1 MLLLLNTLVLSFIV
15 LLPRAN
21 AALVHVSP
29 KGVDASICGTLA
41 FPCASFRFA
50 LQNIARSSDTIEL
63 AAGEY
68 VDSGPTLEFG
78 LSTGLR
84 NIIITAAGSTTTRTP
99 VTIDRAYSGRLF
111 TFTAGAGEIR
121 IVGIRFLRGGWQDVD
136 GSKDYSGALM
146 QFAATSDADIEFMN
160 CIFEACKNPNKGYGG
175 RGGVGTIAAG
185 SPRFTSC
192 LFTANWA
199 GVASAFHISGTSS
212 PMFDLCTFENSGCYE
227 GGWGGVVVPEDQSAG
242 VWKNSVFRNNSCD
255 YGGAVDDGG
264 TAIPLFVNCS
274 FESNFGGTLGGAY
287 YGFGNTQTK
296 FTGCRFFG
304 NRVGK
309 GGVGQDYYLSSSV
322 ITTFEN
328 TLFDTGPNPVLI
340 SDGASGAAKD
350 NSSIAMT
357 GCTLR
362 GYRAA
367 LGVIMFSIDSR
378 GSIENSLFTENE
390 CVKGGAIMASNKP
403 VFVRNCTFLNN
414 VANDGGAIYFQA
426 ASVSE
431 NSILDS
437 HFEGNVAKSTG
448 GAIRL
453 TGQMT
458 VTMSGCTF
466 KSNSAKGTGG
476 GAIYLASDATLS
488 VNNSIFEDNTA
499 SSGGAIWAEGT
510 LAVTR
515 SAFRRNLLLV
525 DEENAGDACGAAA
538 GVGGAIYSSLAS
550 TLPLDGA
557 TTADAS
563 TAATGC
569 KMEQLQLDTL
579 TFEQNNASTGGGGGI
594 FLDQHVPSCV
604 NTTERVCRGCTFTDN
619 DAAYGE
625 NVATIVS
632 KLELHT
638 KVLPL
643 KWTLMAGNDVAI
655 GAIDL
660 LGQALQGQ
668 HAPLVVRVKLLER
681 TENGVANASSSLSS
695 VVSLTSNATRT
706 IRSGEASFKALSLHM
721 AAGETTSKVDRSL
734 TLSFTSDTGVTH
746 TSSSDST
753 VMTLLVPITL
763 EKCAQ
768 DNGLLNTDGSCLVEA
783 SGGTDRVV
791 AGIIFS
797 VAVGGA
803 FMFVLYWSYKNSNRV
818 MRTIQQLVTGV
829 GSIVIKFFFELLDIA
844 SDVQALINLFLFD
857 VSLSHPTFVRVT
869 YVTCFALSILPSA
882 FLVQATLQNIVA
894 QWKRTKMRKIF
905 VRRNRIGATE
915 NSMLSQREDTS
926 ESALPSARE
935 GDGANDTR
943 GGTKVAFETEM
954 DSKTVLANGNDEAAN
969 LASSSSKQST
979 RKLIDAYIKREIEVC
994 EQELEYYRTR
1004 ATLMKRVLARLVT
1017 EDLLLLILNLYIY
1030 LANHSDETFL
1040 SSRFRSSLE
1049 FSIFTSAIS
1058 FGSQLQ
1064 TIVTW
1069 LQLNKVGEISKNL
1082 RTLKQLKARVEN
1094 SAKQLE
1100 IPPPAKPWG
1109 VISPATV
1116 SPVKKALSVKPHPG
1130 QVEHE

>member
-1 MLLLLNTLVLSFIV
+1 MRTIAPRVNALLLRLYALVLGLIIFPTV
-15 LLPRAN
+15 N
-21 AALVHVSP
+21 AALVRVAP
-29 KGVDASICGTLA
+29 NGVDASICGTLVS
-41 FPCASFRFA
+41 PCASFRFA

-68 VDSGPTLEFG
+68 VDSGPTIEFG
-78 LSTGLR
+78 SASGLR
-84 NIIITAAGSTTTRTP
+84 NIIITAAASTVTRTP
-99 VTIDRAYSGRLF
+99 VTIDRSYSGRLF
-111 TFTAGAGEIR
+111 KFAAGTGEIR
-121 IVGIRFLRGGWQDVD
+121 ISGIRFLRGGWWDAD
-136 GSKDYSGALM
+136 SSNDFSGALM
-146 QFAATSDADIEFMN
+146 QFATTSDADIEFSN
-160 CIFEACKNPNKGYGG
+160 CVFEACKNPNTGYGG

-192 LFTANWA
+192 VFTSNWA

-212 PMFDLCTFENSGCYE
+212 PMFDYCTFENSGCYA

-264 TAIPLFVNCS
+264 TAKPLFINCS

-296 FTGCRFFG
+296 FTSCRFFG

-322 ITTFEN
+322 VTTFEN

-350 NSSIAMT
+350 NSSLAMT
-357 GCTLR
+357 GCTLK

-367 LGVIMFSIDSR
+367 LGVIIFGIDSR

-390 CVKGGAIMASNKP
+390 CVRGGAIMASNKP
-403 VFVRNCTFLNN
+403 VFIRNCTFLKN
-414 VANDGGAIYFQA
+414 VANEGGAIYFA
-426 ASVSE
+426 ATSPSA

-453 TGQMT
+453 GGQMAI
-458 VTMSGCTF
+458 TMSGCTF
-466 KSNSAKGTGG
+466 RSNSAKGTGG
-476 GAIYLASDATLS
+476 GAIYLASEATLS
-488 VNNSIFEDNTA
+488 VNNSNFEDNSA

-515 SAFRRNLLLV
+515 SAFRRNVLLT

-538 GVGGAIYSSLAS
+538 GAGGAIYSSLVS
-550 TLPLDGA
+550 ILPLDVA
-557 TTADAS
+557 TTTDTS
-563 TAATGC
+563 TTTAAAC
-569 KMEQLQLDTL
+569 KMDQLQLDTL
-579 TFEQNNASTGGGGGI
+579 TFEKNNASMGGGGGI
-594 FLDQHVPSCV
+594 FLDQHVPACV
-604 NTTERVCRGCTFTDN
+604 NTTERVCKSCTFTEN

-643 KWTLMAGNDVAI
+643 KWTLMAGNDILI
-655 GAIDL
+655 GASDL
-660 LGQALQGQ
+660 LGQVLQGL
-668 HAPLVVRVKLLER
+668 HEPLVVRVKLLER
-681 TENGVANASSSLSS
+681 AENGAANASSSPSTI
-695 VVSLTSNATRT
+695 VSLTSNATRT
-706 IRSGEASFKALSLHM
+706 IRSSEAGFKALALRM
-721 AAGETTSKVDRSL
+721 EAEKTNKVDRFL

-753 VMTLLVPITL
+753 LMMLLVPITL
-763 EKCAQ
+763 ERCAQ

-783 SGGTDRVV
+783 SGDTDHVV

-797 VAVGGA
+797 VVVGGA

-857 VSLSHPTFVRVT
+857 VSLSHPTFVRVA

-882 FLVQATLQNIVA
+882 FLVQATVQNIVA

-905 VRRNRIGATE
+905 VQRNRIGNTE
-915 NSMLSQREDTS
+915 NSMLSVREDTS
-926 ESALPSARE
+926 DAASTLE
-935 GDGANDTR
+935 GTKKEADANDTR
-943 GGTKVAFETEM
+943 AGTKVAFEVEK
-954 DSKTVLANGNDEAAN
+954 DSETAVAVSDDVVDLA
-969 LASSSSKQST
+969 SSSKQST
-979 RKLIDAYIKREIEVC
+979 RKLIDAYIKREIDMC

-1040 SSRFRSSLE
+1040 RSRFRSSLE

-1069 LQLNKVGEISKNL
+1069 LQVNKVGEMNKNL
-1082 RTLKQLKARVEN
+1082 RTLKQLKAHVEN
-1094 SAKQLE
+1094 SV
-1100 IPPPAKPWG
+1100 KPRL
-1109 VISPATV
+1109 ISPATV
-1116 SPVKKALSVKPHPG
+1116 SPVKKALLVKSLLG